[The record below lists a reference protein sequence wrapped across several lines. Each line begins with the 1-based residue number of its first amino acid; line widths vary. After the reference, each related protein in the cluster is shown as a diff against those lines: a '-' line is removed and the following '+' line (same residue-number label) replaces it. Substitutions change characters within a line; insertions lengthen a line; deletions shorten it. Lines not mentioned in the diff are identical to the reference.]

1 MHTEGQDGNKSKN
14 DNTHSGTRQ
23 KQVTEWATHLVR
35 QDSNKS
41 RRMVA
46 HTHWDKMT
54 TNHTMLIHKR
64 GQDNDQKM
72 LTHKGKG

>member
-35 QDSNKS
+35 QDGNKS

-46 HTHWDKMT
+46 HTLGQNDNKSH
-54 TNHTMLIHKR
+54 NVNAQKR
-64 GQDNDQKM
+64 
-72 LTHKGKG
+72 TR